1 MTHFIIIGTV
11 LFYINLSARAFDPS
25 TKNENVHKISDNTF
39 IVYNLSSY
47 ANILLVI
54 SLHSTGITESISP

>member
-54 SLHSTGITESISP
+54 SLHSTGITESINP